1 MSVNLKDNLPANQG
15 CKVPRLLFTIFK
27 AMATFLTMTPKDTNT
42 PLNPYRDLNFFL
54 YQLHPATAGAGDFAD
69 TAIPYP
75 SGP

>member
-27 AMATFLTMTPKDTNT
+27 AMATCLTMTPKEIYKPFNHFRY
-42 PLNPYRDLNFFL
+42 LYFFL
-54 YQLHPATAGAGDFAD
+54 YQLHPGTAGAGDFAY